1 MTIPQLIKSD
11 RERKGLTQK
20 QYGEQIGISDSYL
33 SNIESGRKQPTI
45 ETLDKILSVIGLGS
59 VEVLVNEKINGS
71 KVKWLY

>member
-45 ETLDKILSVIGLGS
+45 ETLDKILSVIGFGS

>member
-59 VEVLVNEKINGS
+59 VEVLVNNELKKRND
-71 KVKWLY
+71 KAN